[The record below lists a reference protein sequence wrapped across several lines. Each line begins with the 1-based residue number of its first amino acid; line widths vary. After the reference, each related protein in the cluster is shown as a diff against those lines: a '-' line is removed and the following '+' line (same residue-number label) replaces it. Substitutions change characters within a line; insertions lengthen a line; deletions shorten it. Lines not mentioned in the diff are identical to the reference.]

1 MSFPPEN
8 VSTTPQSYSS
18 TYSKYIHANLKDP
31 QKDIRLFELLPGSF
45 QDDVKLRIFH
55 ATLPEPKREAR
66 RLLMFDELQNTLPRN
81 WRMFQ
86 TLTGRRIYSFA
97 GPDRL
102 ITTWMHPDSTY
113 HDLVEESSSDGN
125 DRDALSFEAISY
137 ARGSTHSAQ
146 QVLVECSSQPQGFA
160 CIVIGQNLAS
170 ALRHLRH
177 EETARTLWA
186 DAVCV
191 DTSNPEEQHAHV
203 IRLADIFSRASR
215 VVAWLGPAS
224 EDSDEAFDKLRH
236 LGEQVVPVENSG
248 WLPSPDAAELDWYR
262 PGVKLPFSKEI
273 INSVEKLLRR
283 DWFQRMWVLQEIIL
297 ASSQSIIQCGH
308 SQMPWLIFSNAVC
321 SLESRGKQFPQSF
334 QDALQA
340 PVQMTPNPKPW
351 SIADIFR
358 KYRTRQTTDPR
369 DKVYGLLGLL
379 PPEFRQ
385 KITPDYDAPVAKVY
399 TDTAL
404 VLIEHTKRLDLL
416 GVWNPEKSP
425 NTDCPS
431 WVLDFREPE
440 PVRKPLSHQ
449 YCTLNSACHVRFQP
463 PDELRVTGIKIAELE
478 DGFRM
483 PPVDKD
489 VWDGPDEAM
498 LEIIR
503 RVTIPNLDTEK
514 YMTGESLRQAY
525 AISLVAGNL
534 RSRIPNDT
542 RFPNDIRWAELDEWC
557 LQNSS
562 NALFGERAVEGV
574 TDMDNLSVSERD
586 ALDKVIGRAIT
597 FTTNGL
603 IGLCPR
609 AGQPGDVVAVIL
621 GCQSPMLLSP
631 QPDGRYKIL
640 GECYMHGLADG
651 AALVGLVPGPREVK
665 IFKGPGGL
673 WDAWGI
679 WNSETREWDPE
690 DGRLSRA
697 WLSDV
702 WESTEIERTRND
714 PAICRFFRNKVT
726 GEVVNSDPRF
736 EPEILRTKNGVEL
749 EEIVLI

>member
-1 MSFPPEN
+1 MSIPPEN
-8 VSTTPQSYSS
+8 VSTAPQGHSS
-18 TYSKYIHANLKDP
+18 TYSKYIHTNLKDP

-45 QDDVKLRIFH
+45 QDDIKLRIFH
-55 ATLPEPKREAR
+55 AALPEPKREAR
-66 RLLMFDELQNTLPRN
+66 RLLMFDELKNTLPRN
-81 WRMFQ
+81 WRMWK
-86 TLTGRRIYSFA
+86 TLTGRRIYGFE
-97 GPDRL
+97 GTDRL
-102 ITTWMHPDSTY
+102 ITTWTHPDLTY
-113 HDLVEESSSDGN
+113 HHLVEESSSNGN

-137 ARGSTHSAQ
+137 ARGSTQNPQ
-146 QVLVECSSQPQGFA
+146 QAYVECISQPQGFA
-160 CIVIGQNLAS
+160 CIDIGQNLAR

-177 EETARTLWA
+177 EKSTRTLWA
-186 DAVCV
+186 DVICV
-191 DTSNPEEQHAHV
+191 DPSHPEEQHAHV
-203 IRLADIFSRASR
+203 FRLADIFSRASR

-224 EDSDEAFDKLRH
+224 DDSDEAFDKLRH
-236 LGEQVVPVENSG
+236 LGEQVVPVENRG
-248 WLPSPDAAELDWYR
+248 LLPSPDAAELDWYR
-262 PGVKLPFSKEI
+262 SWVKLPFSKEI

-283 DWFQRMWVLQEIIL
+283 DWFQRMWVLQEITL

-308 SQMPWLIFSNAVC
+308 SEMPWLIFSNAVC
-321 SLESRGKQFPQSF
+321 SLESRSKQFPQSF

-340 PVQMTPNPKPW
+340 PVQMTPDPKPW

-379 PPEFRQ
+379 PPEFRR
-385 KITPDYDAPVAKVY
+385 KITPEYDAPVAKVY

-449 YCTLNSACHVRFQP
+449 YCTLNSACHVRFQS
-463 PDELRVTGIKIAELE
+463 PDELRVIGIKIAELE

-483 PPVDKD
+483 PPADKD
-489 VWDGPDEAM
+489 VWDGSDEDM

-514 YMTGESLRQAY
+514 YQTGESLRQAY
-525 AISLVAGNL
+525 AISLVA
-534 RSRIPNDT
+534 
-542 RFPNDIRWAELDEWC
+542 
-557 LQNSS
+557 
-562 NALFGERAVEGV
+562 
-574 TDMDNLSVSERD
+574 
-586 ALDKVIGRAIT
+586 
-597 FTTNGL
+597 
-603 IGLCPR
+603 
-609 AGQPGDVVAVIL
+609 GDVVAVIL

-631 QPDGRYKIL
+631 EPDGRYKIL
-640 GECYMHGLADG
+640 GECYIHGLADG

-679 WNSETREWDPE
+679 WNSETKEWDSE

-697 WLSDV
+697 WLPDV
-702 WESTEIERTRND
+702 WESAEIERTRND

-749 EEIVLI
+749 EEIVLT